1 MEEKDVQRLLDML
14 YGMIDEAKGV
24 AFNAEK
30 CAINRDEALDIL
42 DEIRG
47 KMPLELKKAK
57 ELLAART
64 EFVEGAKNE
73 ARKIIESAQ
82 QEAKSIVSESQIT
95 QAARMKS
102 SEIIHRAEER
112 SRELYK
118 VANSYTEDA
127 LRRTEE
133 AVAEAYDEIKQ
144 SRARFRAA
152 ASAVGEGKSAGAA
165 KVYDAAADED

>member
-133 AVAEAYDEIKQ
+133 AIQ
-144 SRARFRAA
+144 SALSEVQDSRIRFRT
-152 ASAVGEGKSAGAA
+152 ASQEKMQEQKQALNGS
-165 KVYDAAADED
+165 DPH